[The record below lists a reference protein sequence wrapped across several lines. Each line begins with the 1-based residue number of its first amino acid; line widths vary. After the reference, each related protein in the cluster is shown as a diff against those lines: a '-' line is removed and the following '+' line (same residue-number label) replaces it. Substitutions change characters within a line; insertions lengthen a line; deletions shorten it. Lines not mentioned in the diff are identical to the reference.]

1 MNKATGNDPSALRR
15 RPLRLGRRYNRRVDL
30 RRFDRALPGA
40 PRRGRIETLRRPGDG
55 DDRSRFRRS
64 GLSVDSLRQS
74 ELDGFAVAP
83 LFAVGGLA
91 QPALQS
97 LLSNRVG
104 PDKQGELAG
113 VLTSL
118 SNLAAIGGPVLA
130 TVLHFDTKSIW
141 LGAVWWSRPCS
152 TSSPRRC
159 SLVRGQQAVPA
170 A

>member
-1 MNKATGNDPSALRR
+1 MLYGADRFGWDAVTIGVSIFGVSTALCQA
-15 RPLRLGRRYNRRVDL
+15 LLVGAVS
-30 RRFDRALPGA
+30 RRFGDLGTVMIGVGFDALA
-40 PRRGRIETLRRPGDG
+40 Y
-55 DDRSRFRRS
+55 
-64 GLSVDSLRQS
+64 LSIAFANQS
-74 ELDGFAVAP
+74 WMGFAVAP